1 MSTAG
6 RVLSLDEQE
15 RAIAQLQS
23 ELRAADRVLLKLN
36 KEISEAYV
44 LRMQTNLL
52 LEEAVRAHRE
62 AKLAQFQS

>member
-1 MSTAG
+1 M
-6 RVLSLDEQE
+6 LSLDEQE

-23 ELRAADRVLLKLN
+23 ELRAADRMLLKLN

-44 LRMQTNLL
+44 LRMQINLL

>member
-1 MSTAG
+1 MSTSG

-23 ELRAADRVLLKLN
+23 ELRAADRMLLKLN

-44 LRMQTNLL
+44 LRMQINLL